1 MVQRSAGS
9 RGEGSVAETV
19 RRETTPAC
27 FDSRLHRVDPVCL
40 LRGGVGC
47 QAYEVDLKQEPTFL
61 RNVGRR
67 YSGKL
72 VDVPE

>member
-1 MVQRSAGS
+1 V
-9 RGEGSVAETV
+9 E
-19 RRETTPAC
+19 RRLPALIAAC
-27 FDSRLHRVDPVCL
+27 IVWTQYQYACRI
-40 LRGGVGC
+40 GC
-47 QAYEVDLKQEPTFL
+47 QAYEVDLKQKPTFL